1 MFKSIVKLLNNQKNI
16 QNMKKIFIALLLFP
30 IIIFAQTGPK
40 IEIVGGDNINI
51 GSHKRG
57 LEVKYEITFKNIGD
71 EDLKILGVQT
81 SCGCS
86 SALAGSDAV
95 KPGETGTIKFTFNG
109 QGMGSV
115 SKTVMISTNE
125 AGGSTHNVVMTMNM
139 ADLVALNPGSIITE
153 GKVGDELKKLATITN
168 NSDKAI
174 DITEITS
181 NTPVIKITSEKM
193 TLQPGDSSSLNISI
207 KIYEESAINAAII
220 IKTTEGE
227 FQIPVLVDVI
237 SN

>member
-1 MFKSIVKLLNNQKNI
+1 MLK
-16 QNMKKIFIALLLFP
+16 MKKLFIALLFFP
-30 IIIFAQTGPK
+30 AILLAQSGPK
-40 IEIVGGDNINI
+40 IEIVGGDNINT
-51 GSHKRG
+51 GNHKRG
-57 LEVKYEITFKNIGD
+57 QELTYDITFKNVGD
-71 EDLKILGVQT
+71 QDLVITGVQT

-115 SKTVMISTNE
+115 TKVVMISSNE
-125 AGGSTHNVVMTMNM
+125 NGSSTKNVQMTMNM
-139 ADLVALNPGSIITE
+139 VDPVTLNPGSIITE
-153 GKVGDELKKLATITN
+153 GKVGDELTQKASILNTM
-168 NSDKAI
+168 DKEI

-181 NTPVIKITSEKM
+181 NTPVIKITSDKM
-193 TLQPGDSSSLNISI
+193 ILMGGDSANLEISI

-227 FQIPVLVDVI
+227 FQIPVLVDVK
-237 SN
+237 NN